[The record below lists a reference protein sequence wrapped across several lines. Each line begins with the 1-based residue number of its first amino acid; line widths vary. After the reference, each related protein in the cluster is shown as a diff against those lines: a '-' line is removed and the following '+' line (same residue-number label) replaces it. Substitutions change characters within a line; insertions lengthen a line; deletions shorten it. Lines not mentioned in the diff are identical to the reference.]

1 MELGSFRGRAE
12 DLIEK
17 ENWKCSEELIG
28 YITDY
33 LEYLRVKDPQK
44 FYEKD
49 FDYWE
54 DEIIDEMRALEAEG
68 MIELTDK
75 K

>member
-1 MELGSFRGRAE
+1 MKFSSFRERAE

-17 ENWKCSEELIG
+17 NNWKYSEELIG

-33 LEYLRVKDPQK
+33 LEYLRIKDHQK
-44 FYEKD
+44 FYERE

-54 DEIIDEMRALEAEG
+54 DEIIDEMRAL
-68 MIELTDK
+68 
-75 K
+75 